1 MKSMTGFAEESTKYN
16 NLELRCIIRSLNSRF
31 LEINIKTLSSLKNSE
46 GWIRDMIQEKIL
58 RGKIDIELYLHTHQE
73 NTLVLSESFVKQV
86 LRNEKTLRKK
96 GLTLAPSSF
105 TSLFEI
111 EESFKKSNN
120 ISDRNLKALINKSLS
135 SLINT
140 RVKEGKVIKKDLQ
153 GCITKMQTRIKKIK
167 KMEKSNFNQ
176 IVKKFKRYK
185 KELNLEGKE
194 INISEVFSNLNKSD
208 INEEV
213 VRFTAHLD
221 HVKSLMGSKG
231 VVGKKLDFYSQELL
245 REVNTMSSKALISD
259 IKNECVE
266 LKSQIERIKEHSQ
279 NVE

>member
-1 MKSMTGFAEESTKYN
+1 
-16 NLELRCIIRSLNSRF
+16 
-31 LEINIKTLSSLKNSE
+31 
-46 GWIRDMIQEKIL
+46 MIQAKIL
-58 RGKIDIELYLHTHQE
+58 RGKIDIDLYLYSHQD
-73 NTLVLSESFVKQV
+73 NTLVLSESFIKQV

-120 ISDRNLKALINKSLS
+120 ISDRNLKALVNKSLS

-167 KMEKSNFNQ
+167 KMEKSNFDQ
-176 IVKKFKRYK
+176 IVKKFKIYK

>member
-16 NLELRCIIRSLNSRF
+16 DLEFRCLIRSLNSRF
-31 LEINIKTLSSLKNSE
+31 LEINIKTPSFLKNSE
-46 GWIRDMIQEKIL
+46 GWIRDMIQAKIL
-58 RGKIDIELYLHTHQE
+58 RGKIDIDLYLHSHQD
-73 NTLVLSESFVKQV
+73 NTLVLSESFIKQV

-120 ISDRNLKALINKSLS
+120 ISDRNLKALVNKSLS

-167 KMEKSNFNQ
+167 KMEKSNFDQ

-213 VRFTAHLD
+213 VRFTAHLNN
-221 HVKSLMGSKG
+221 VKSLMGSKG

>member
-16 NLELRCIIRSLNSRF
+16 HLEFRCLIRSLNSRF
-31 LEINIKTLSSLKNSE
+31 LEINIKTPSFLKNSE
-46 GWIRDMIQEKIL
+46 GWIRDMIQAKIL
-58 RGKIDIELYLHTHQE
+58 RGKIDIDLYIHSNQD
-73 NTLVLSESFVKQV
+73 NTLVISESFIKQV

-120 ISDRNLKALINKSLS
+120 ISDRNLKALVNKSLS

-167 KMEKSNFNQ
+167 KMEKSNFDQ

-213 VRFTAHLD
+213 VRFTAHLNN
-221 HVKSLMGSKG
+221 VKSLMGSKG

>member
-16 NLELRCIIRSLNSRF
+16 HLEFRCLIRSLNSRF
-31 LEINIKTLSSLKNSE
+31 LEINIKTPSFLKNSE
-46 GWIRDMIQEKIL
+46 GWIRDMIQAKIL
-58 RGKIDIELYLHTHQE
+58 RGKIDIDLYLHSHQD
-73 NTLVLSESFVKQV
+73 NTLVLSESFIKQV

-111 EESFKKSNN
+111 KESFKKSNN
-120 ISDRNLKALINKSLS
+120 ISDRNLKALVNKSLS

-167 KMEKSNFNQ
+167 KMEKSNFDQ

-213 VRFTAHLD
+213 VRFTAHLNN
-221 HVKSLMGSKG
+221 VKSLMGSKG

>member
-16 NLELRCIIRSLNSRF
+16 HLEFRCLIRSLNSRF
-31 LEINIKTLSSLKNSE
+31 LEINIKTPSFLKNSE
-46 GWIRDMIQEKIL
+46 GWIRDMIQAKIL
-58 RGKIDIELYLHTHQE
+58 RGKIDIDLYLHSHQD
-73 NTLVLSESFVKQV
+73 NTLVLSESFIKQV

-120 ISDRNLKALINKSLS
+120 ISDRNLKALVNKSLS

-167 KMEKSNFNQ
+167 KMEKSNFDQ

-213 VRFTAHLD
+213 VRFTAHLNN
-221 HVKSLMGSKG
+221 VKSLMGSKG

>member
-16 NLELRCIIRSLNSRF
+16 DLELRCIIRSLNSRF
-31 LEINIKTLSSLKNSE
+31 LEISIKTPSFLKNSE
-46 GWIRDMIQEKIL
+46 GWIRDMIQAKIL
-58 RGKIDIELYLHTHQE
+58 RGKIDIDLYLHSHQD
-73 NTLVLSESFVKQV
+73 NTLVLSESFIKQV

-120 ISDRNLKALINKSLS
+120 ISDRNLKALVNKSLS
-135 SLINT
+135 SLINP

-167 KMEKSNFNQ
+167 KMEKSNFDQ

-213 VRFTAHLD
+213 VRFTAHLNN
-221 HVKSLMGSKG
+221 VKSLMGSKG

>member
-16 NLELRCIIRSLNSRF
+16 DLEFRCLIRSLNSRF
-31 LEINIKTLSSLKNSE
+31 LEINIKTPSFLKNSE
-46 GWIRDMIQEKIL
+46 GWIRDMIQAKIL
-58 RGKIDIELYLHTHQE
+58 RGKIDIDLYLHSHQD
-73 NTLVLSESFVKQV
+73 NTLVLSESFIKQV

-120 ISDRNLKALINKSLS
+120 ISDRNLKALVNKSLS

-167 KMEKSNFNQ
+167 KMEKSNFDQ

-213 VRFTAHLD
+213 VRFTAHLN
-221 HVKSLMGSKG
+221 HVKSLMASKG